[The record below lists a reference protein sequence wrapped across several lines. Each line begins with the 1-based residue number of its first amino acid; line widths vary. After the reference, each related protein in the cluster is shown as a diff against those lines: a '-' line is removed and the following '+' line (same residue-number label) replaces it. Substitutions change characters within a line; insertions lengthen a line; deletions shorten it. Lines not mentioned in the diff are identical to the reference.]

1 MVIKPIDRMGLNIV
15 YVGLRGACPNLS
27 QAALVCVFL
36 QPFVLH
42 IWAAVTENM
51 KIWDSVVSSF
61 GADHSIIVWQEY
73 CFLHV
78 ASTSNASLPFSVHF
92 LRIDF
97 FLACCIL
104 FIVFLPY
111 SSQFLSTTYNFIQ
124 IHSSISLIRKQPE
137 FLWIKRCV
145 CLYICVCISYIY
157 IYEKN

>member
-1 MVIKPIDRMGLNIV
+1 MPQLNICFKRVVIKPIDRMGLNIV

-92 LRIDF
+92 FKNRFFSCMLYPVYS
-97 FLACCIL
+97 FLAL
-104 FIVFLPY
+104 FLTVPLHHLQLYPDPLLY
-111 SSQFLSTTYNFIQ
+111 LS
-124 IHSSISLIRKQPE
+124 H
-137 FLWIKRCV
+137 
-145 CLYICVCISYIY
+145 
-157 IYEKN
+157 